1 MKILVSAC
9 LLGTNCKYD
18 GGNNRSEWLIRLA
31 EQHELIPVC
40 PEMLGGLKT
49 PRSPC
54 EIVNG
59 VVMNRDGECVDRAFR
74 TGAEAALRTAMDQ
87 TVDCA
92 VLQSRSPS
100 CGVNEIYDGS
110 FTGKKIKGMGVFAS
124 LLSENE
130 VPVFDITDAR
140 EIIRLLSPDKSDSQ

>member
-40 PEMLGGLKT
+40 PEMLGGLKA

-59 VVMNRDGECVDRAFR
+59 VVMNKDGECVDRAFR
-74 TGAEAALRTAMDQ
+74 MGAVAALRIAMDQ
-87 TVDCA
+87 RVDCA

-110 FTGKKIKGMGVFAS
+110 FTGKKIKGKGVFAS
-124 LLSENE
+124 LLAENAF
-130 VPVFDITDAR
+130 PVFDIADAI
-140 EIIRLLSPDKSDSQ
+140 EKIGLLSPEKPDSQ

>member
-1 MKILVSAC
+1 MKIMVSAC
-9 LLGTNCKYD
+9 LLGINCKYD

-40 PEMLGGLKT
+40 PETLGGLKS

-74 TGAEAALRTAMDQ
+74 TGAEAALRVAMDQ
-87 TVDCA
+87 GIDCA

-110 FTGKKIKGMGVFAS
+110 FTGKKIKGKGVFAS
-124 LLSENE
+124 LLAENGI
-130 VPVFDITDAR
+130 PVFDVADAR
-140 EIIRLLSPDKSDSQ
+140 EKNCLITPEKPDSQ